1 MDRFYWL
8 IPGVLAGCSRPGG
21 TDRRSRGPSNK
32 DIEQDLD
39 WLRGQGI
46 VAVLSL
52 TEQPLPA
59 ELLAAREMHAL
70 HIPIVDMQPPSA
82 EQFCE
87 ALRFIDHHRARGE
100 PVAVHCLMGQGR
112 TGSILAAYLIR
123 AGQSRAEALSELRAI
138 CPHAVENAHQEHA
151 LDDFAARR
159 DWII

>member
-1 MDRFYWL
+1 MERFYWVV
-8 IPGVLAGCSRPGG
+8 PGALAGCSRPGG
-21 TDRRSRGPSNK
+21 TDRRLRAPSNK

-46 VAVLSL
+46 AALLSL
-52 TEQPLPA
+52 TEQPVP
-59 ELLAAREMHAL
+59 EVLLAERGIDGL

-82 EQFCE
+82 DQFSE
-87 ALRFIDHHRARGE
+87 ALWFIDYHCARGE

-123 AGQSRAEALSELRAI
+123 DGLSQAQALSELRAI
-138 CPHAVENAHQEHA
+138 CPHAVENSHQEHA
-151 LDDFAARR
+151 LDAFAARR